1 MVEGSLAMIC
11 VTAFVAVFV
20 LLALLA
26 AVMEMITRMAAA
38 PPAPAKSS
46 PASKSSAGPA
56 AEGKMATSGYDQARI
71 AAIASAYRRLFPD
84 KKIIHI
90 EEIQ

>member
-26 AVMEMITRMAAA
+26 AVMEIITRTA
-38 PPAPAKSS
+38 PASPAPAKAS
-46 PASKSSAGPA
+46 PTSKTSAGSATAGQKA
-56 AEGKMATSGYDQARI
+56 APGYDQARI
-71 AAIASAYRRLFPD
+71 AAIASAYQRLFPD